1 MASTYSDLKVELIGT
16 GEQSGT
22 WGTTT
27 NTNLSVALGEAITGS
42 ADVTFAS
49 ANATITLT
57 DTNGAQ
63 AARNLRLNLTGTSS
77 GTHYLILGSGCNIEK
92 LYLINNTLGNAVI
105 VQNTGGGT
113 GVTVA
118 AGKST
123 FVYNTGTNVV
133 DAVTHLSSLTLG
145 TDLAVADGG
154 TGSSSLTAENVI
166 LGNGTNAVKFVAPGN
181 SGNVLTS
188 NGTSWVS
195 QESSGGVTTFSAGTT
210 GLTPNTAS
218 NGAITLGGTLAV
230 ANGGTGAANAT
241 DARTNLSA
249 AASGANSDITSLS
262 GLTTALTVAQG
273 GTGVNSITANA
284 VVLGNSTGA
293 VQTVAAGTSGNV
305 LTSNGTTWIS
315 QAIAAG
321 GNYIAQTYTTA
332 GPFTWTKPANLKAVR
347 VTVAGGGGGSGGI
360 QPNPFQAPASVN
372 CGMGGGGGFS
382 VEYIPAPS
390 IPGPV
395 AVTVGPAGTAGAAN
409 GAGGAGGTSSFGSF
423 LSATGG
429 GAGTGG
435 RADGVG
441 GAGSGGNVNGNGGNG
456 ASNPI
461 GTSGVGGGSF
471 YSFGQLGAGLSGS
484 GGGRPGTNPT
494 PGTAGGAGVVIVE
507 EFY

>member
-218 NGAITLGGTLAV
+218 NGAITLGGTLAIT
-230 ANGGTGAANAT
+230 NGGTGAANAT
-241 DARTNLSA
+241 SARTNLSA

-273 GTGVNSITANA
+273 GTGANSITAEN
-284 VVLGNSTGA
+284 VVLGNGTGA
-293 VQTVAAGTSGNV
+293 VKVVAPGSNGNV
-305 LTSNGTTWIS
+305 LTSNGTTWVS
-315 QAIAAG
+315 QALPAG
-321 GNYIAQTYTTA
+321 GVTSLNGQTGAITNTTLYA
-332 GPFTWTKPANLKAVR
+332 IGSYVTGRPANFTNYAVDS
-347 VTVAGGGGGSGGI
+347 TI
-360 QPNPFQAPASVN
+360 
-372 CGMGGGGGFS
+372 
-382 VEYIPAPS
+382 
-390 IPGPV
+390 
-395 AVTVGPAGTAGAAN
+395 
-409 GAGGAGGTSSFGSF
+409 
-423 LSATGG
+423 
-429 GAGTGG
+429 
-435 RADGVG
+435 
-441 GAGSGGNVNGNGGNG
+441 AGSSLF
-456 ASNPI
+456 ATSTAAQYETSWFR
-461 GTSGVGGGSF
+461 TSGQTLVNTGTWRCVSTAAKDTSFNVGHP
-471 YSFGQLGAGLSGS
+471 GLWVRIS
-484 GGGRPGTNPT
+484 
-494 PGTAGGAGVVIVE
+494 
-507 EFY
+507 